1 MFYQVKYVAYIC
13 PTPQSP
19 PSGTVERL
27 ADGSVIYYLSCGVL
41 SARGSKAILRGQC
54 RPEELGLDG
63 CRIFQQ
69 LVVVTNVRIKDE
81 FITDAEGR
89 VSYITIVC
97 GGRKRMALYYPA
109 RGTLVLLAG
118 SAPVEEC
125 VDKLRLCL

>member
-41 SARGSKAILRGQC
+41 YARGSKAILRGQC

-81 FITDAEGR
+81 CITDDDGR
-89 VSYITIVC
+89 VRYITLTC
-97 GGRKRMALYYPA
+97 GGRKLMALYYPT
-109 RGTLVLLAG
+109 RRTLVMFTG
-118 SAPVEEC
+118 SAPP
-125 VDKLRLCL
+125 RSA